1 MAILRSVDGKFY
13 EIPDEELSQH
23 EVPAEKVT
31 AIMDAMGGGEPG
43 GGPGGAGPGGAGP
56 GGAGPEGLGPEGGG
70 DDVEPYGYYRR
81 RRYYWRNC
89 WRNHWRN
96 CY

>member
-13 EIPDEELSQH
+13 EIPDEELGQF
-23 EVPAEKVT
+23 EVPAEKVNELM
-31 AIMDAMGGGEPG
+31 AAMGGGEPE
-43 GGPGGAGPGGAGP
+43 GPPPG
-56 GGAGPEGLGPEGGG
+56 EG
-70 DDVEPYGYYRR
+70 DVEPYHHRWHRR

-89 WRNHWRN
+89 WRNYWRN